1 MDCEVSHGNTT
12 PEWAI
17 LLVLFFAFAIYK
29 GWRAGR
35 GQG

>member
-1 MDCEVSHGNTT
+1 MSHGNTT

-17 LLVLFFAFAIYK
+17 LLVLFFAVVIIA

-35 GQG
+35 GQ